1 MWDLAV
7 RDQPWIDPVDMAA
20 LRRSFDLTDLRPH
33 AAAAGVDRT
42 IVVQTVPEPE
52 ETPELL
58 ALAAQS
64 DLVAAV
70 VGWVDLTTPAVAE
83 NLARLREGR
92 GGAHLAGIRHQ
103 VQDEPDPCWLT
114 RPDVRRGI
122 AAVGTSDLV
131 YELLVVPGQLE
142 AAIATARA
150 LPEVTFVLDHLG
162 KPPISSGRL
171 EPWASQVRALA
182 RESHVYCKLSGMV
195 TEADGTAWTTDSIR
209 RYADVVLD
217 AFGPNRLMF
226 GSDWPVCL
234 LASDYGGV
242 VGLAEELTRHLG
254 EDERTQIF
262 RHTAERVY
270 QLHPRGE
277 AQDGTG

>member
-1 MWDLAV
+1 M

-20 LRRSFDLTDLRPH
+20 LRRSFDLTDLRPR

-58 ALAAQS
+58 ALAAHS

-103 VQDEPDPCWLT
+103 VQDEPDPWWLT

-122 AAVGTSDLV
+122 AAVGTADLV
-131 YELLVVPGQLE
+131 YELLVVPDQLE
-142 AAIATARA
+142 AAMATARA

-171 EPWASQVRALA
+171 EPWARQVRALA

-195 TEADGTAWTTDSIR
+195 TEADATAWTTDAIR
-209 RYADVVLD
+209 RYADAVLD
-217 AFGPNRLMF
+217 AFGPSRLMF

-234 LASDYGGV
+234 LASDYDGV
-242 VGLAEELTRHLG
+242 VGLAEELTRHLD

-262 RHTAERVY
+262 RRTAERVY
-270 QLHPRGE
+270 QLNPRSE
-277 AQDGTG
+277 TEDGTG